1 MSDSWDSF
9 AEILTEETRA
19 MARLH
24 SAALALTRSLVAGR
38 PGEIRETTELV
49 EIHRREH
56 IKHVVARRAMQHR
69 GFAKMTLREVG
80 GYAPRTLR
88 NLFAT
93 RLSELTYFSISLRI
107 TNENNKALVV
117 AGMDR
122 LLKIV
127 DVLQRA
133 ASEQTGTYRRRG
145 LKPKKDT
152 SVIVSQRA

>member
-24 SAALALTRSLVAGR
+24 GAALALTRTLVAGR
-38 PGEIRETTELV
+38 PGEIRETTDLV
-49 EIHRREH
+49 ESRRREH
-56 IKHVVARRAMQHR
+56 IKHVVARRAMQRR
-69 GFAKMTLREVG
+69 GFGKMTLREVG

-88 NLFAT
+88 NFFDT
-93 RLSELTYFSISLRI
+93 RVSELTYFSTSLRI
-107 TNENNKALVV
+107 TNENNKALVA

-145 LKPKKDT
+145 LKPKKDA
-152 SVIVSQRA
+152 SVIVSHRA